1 MHYVALSCRCL
12 IGLVFLI
19 SFATKVSPS
28 AFRAFAESLRTMNV
42 LPAPLVRTA
51 AAAVVCAELAVAASL
66 VWTASARA
74 GALLA
79 ALLAA
84 LLLAAFSVA
93 IVVSLTR
100 NANATCRCFG
110 AGGGRLGVRHVVRNV
125 LLFVSCLV
133 VAFGSTALTDP
144 EVAVAA
150 AGAGVAAALLVLG
163 MDPVAELFGRS
174 RPAI

>member
-1 MHYVALSCRCL
+1 
-12 IGLVFLI
+12 
-19 SFATKVSPS
+19 
-28 AFRAFAESLRTMNV
+28 
-42 LPAPLVRTA
+42 
-51 AAAVVCAELAVAASL
+51 
-66 VWTASARA
+66 VWPASARA
-74 GALLA
+74 G

-93 IVVSLTR
+93 IVLSLTR

-110 AGGGRLGVRHVVRNV
+110 ADGGRLGVRHVVRNA

-133 VAFGSTALTDP
+133 VAIGGTGPVDP
-144 EVAVAA
+144 GVAVAA
-150 AGAGVAAALLVLG
+150 AGAGVTAALLVLG